1 MIAVHRDTRR
11 SRSGGAA
18 RSLLVVDI
26 VETLCHKL
34 CQGCFA
40 YEEDKQ
46 GRQVGRKHEQ
56 NEKMSKRRVRT
67 GGEDD
72 MIRTKGHLADNF

>member
-1 MIAVHRDTRR
+1 MIAVHGDRCRNG
-11 SRSGGAA
+11 SGGAA
-18 RSLLVVDI
+18 RSLLVVDS

-46 GRQVGRKHEQ
+46 GRRVGRKHEQ
-56 NEKMSKRRVRT
+56 NGKTSKRRICA
-67 GGEDD
+67 GEEYVQAEK
-72 MIRTKGHLADNF
+72 MT